1 MNKRIM
7 NVEISINGIK
17 TVRLEDATQG
27 DKNTHFF
34 DLVFT
39 NDIELEGYELQVY
52 YLPPFP
58 ATVPLVDTFS
68 NPQKSMQI
76 VIPPNALK
84 RNGEVTVEFALS
96 KNNELITINRNL
108 TFEVVKTTNG
118 TSLTA
123 YPEGTLKETISQ
135 QIEKIK
141 NLLAQT
147 DGKINEYNQNATE
160 KTTSFNNNYDEK
172 LKAFNSND
180 VEKTSTF
187 NDNAAKKLKEYND
200 NDTSKMEIY
209 NNNADSKLKTYNDN
223 DNLKTKEY
231 NQNASAKFEEYN
243 NNHAQKIEESLSNI
257 DEYVNNNSKVDIDK
271 YVISKENELKGAT
284 YTPAVDKAGNLSFT
298 NDKNLPN
305 PPVVNIMGPEGKQ
318 GKPGEKGDPAPAPK
332 FRLDGTHLIMII
344 EGGK

>member
-68 NPQKSMQI
+68 DPQKSMQI

-147 DGKINEYNQNATE
+147 DGKIN
-160 KTTSFNNNYDEK
+160 
-172 LKAFNSND
+172 
-180 VEKTSTF
+180 
-187 NDNAAKKLKEYND
+187 
-200 NDTSKMEIY
+200 
-209 NNNADSKLKTYNDN
+209 
-223 DNLKTKEY
+223 EY